1 MPSTTSLAAALLPLL
16 LPAEALNNGVGQTP
30 IMGWTSWITTGQG
43 DLWQGSPFNV
53 SARALKETGD
63 YLVSTGLRDAG
74 YDYVLLDDGWP
85 ACSEWRRGIAEASSC
100 LNPSPRLDGGNV
112 LVDKLKFPES
122 APGAN
127 DGIKVVADYLHAKG
141 LKMGIYTAPHG
152 RTCGG
157 YWGMLGHEATDA
169 QMFADWG
176 IVRHCRH
183 LRRRRIRSRLIPS
196 HRSPLTA
203 HRRPWRVRSVYR
215 AFAGLSQAGY
225 GLPGRRLHSR
235 RHCPRLPRAC
245 EGRPQ
250 QDRPT
255 NGLL

>member
-1 MPSTTSLAAALLPLL
+1 MMPSTASLAAAALLPLL
-16 LPAEALNNGVGQTP
+16 LPAVALNNGVGQTP

-176 IVRHCRH
+176 IVRHDTVAIFAVDAFAAVS
-183 LRRRRIRSRLIPS
+183 L
-196 HRSPLTA
+196 PLTA
-203 HRRPWRVRSVYR
+203 HRSPPPTVACALR
-215 AFAGLSQAGY
+215 A
-225 GLPGRRLHSR
+225 PCVCR
-235 RHCPRLPRAC
+235 
-245 EGRPQ
+245 
-250 QDRPT
+250 T
-255 NGLL
+255 